1 MTFKYDL
8 SYVHLFII
16 SVMVMSKLKIPKT
29 NIRKGT
35 RSYDERKA
43 MYDEGTDVVRPQ
55 MLVTVWNEKFAAW
68 LQENP
73 DQE

>member
-1 MTFKYDL
+1 
-8 SYVHLFII
+8 
-16 SVMVMSKLKIPKT
+16 MVISKLNIPKT

>member
-1 MTFKYDL
+1 
-8 SYVHLFII
+8 
-16 SVMVMSKLKIPKT
+16 MSKLRNPNT
-29 NIRKGT
+29 RKGT

>member
-1 MTFKYDL
+1 
-8 SYVHLFII
+8 
-16 SVMVMSKLKIPKT
+16 MSKLRNPNT
-29 NIRKGT
+29 RKGT

-73 DQE
+73 DQEWPVREFLTTCFDNLL

>member
-1 MTFKYDL
+1 
-8 SYVHLFII
+8 
-16 SVMVMSKLKIPKT
+16 MSKINFPNT
-29 NIRKGT
+29 NTRKGT

>member
-1 MTFKYDL
+1 
-8 SYVHLFII
+8 
-16 SVMVMSKLKIPKT
+16 MSKLKYPNT
-29 NIRKGT
+29 NTRKGT